1 MARLSSYRL
10 HKASG
15 QGCTTIRGIVYYFG
29 PFKLETSKAK
39 FRKLL
44 AEYLST
50 NLSPAF
56 GTNPR
61 DLTMA
66 ELTLA
71 YLAHA
76 ETYYTVKSTYDNL
89 ERACKPVEE
98 IYADLPAKDFGVLQF
113 RTCRDWWLNDPKRS
127 RGYVNEHAGRLLRIL
142 KWAVGQGMIPP
153 SIFEA
158 CKCVESLKAGR
169 CTASEP
175 KKVTCVPQN
184 LVDATLPHLTQVVC
198 DMVRFQQLVGCRPGE
213 LCKITP
219 SLVDRSEDVWQI
231 RLPKHKT
238 AYLGKDRT
246 LYVGPQAQAIL
257 CKYLLRAENAA
268 CFSPIE
274 SEKQRLEAKHD
285 ARVTPLN
292 CGNKPGSNRVRTPR
306 RTPGTAFDTGSY
318 AHSIKGACKRAFP
331 APKELSDGA
340 KKQWQIAHAWAPN
353 QLRHNAATTVRK
365 KFGLEG
371 AQVILGHSD
380 IGISQVYAEI
390 DASKAMSIARQI
402 G

>member
-1 MARLSSYRL
+1 MEKTGFSMARLSSYRL

-29 PFKLETSKAK
+29 PFKLESSKAK
-39 FRKLL
+39 FQKLL

-89 ERACKPVEE
+89 ERTCKPVEV

-127 RGYVNEHAGRLLRIL
+127 RGYVNEPAGRLLRIL

-198 DMVRFQQLVGCRPGE
+198 DMVRFQQ
-213 LCKITP
+213 
-219 SLVDRSEDVWQI
+219 
-231 RLPKHKT
+231 
-238 AYLGKDRT
+238 
-246 LYVGPQAQAIL
+246 
-257 CKYLLRAENAA
+257 
-268 CFSPIE
+268 
-274 SEKQRLEAKHD
+274 
-285 ARVTPLN
+285 
-292 CGNKPGSNRVRTPR
+292 
-306 RTPGTAFDTGSY
+306 
-318 AHSIKGACKRAFP
+318 
-331 APKELSDGA
+331 
-340 KKQWQIAHAWAPN
+340 
-353 QLRHNAATTVRK
+353 
-365 KFGLEG
+365 
-371 AQVILGHSD
+371 
-380 IGISQVYAEI
+380 
-390 DASKAMSIARQI
+390 
-402 G
+402 